1 MELFGVGPMELL
13 FILVLAL
20 VVLGPKDMVK
30 TGQRLGKFLRNL
42 VRSPAWKSMMNTSRE
57 IRELPTRLVRESG
70 LEEEVAEINKMRS
83 NLDISSLPRKLI
95 EESGIEETQQ
105 ELSQLKSETYINVE
119 IPKPDDPGDDS
130 KSKTVN
136 DTTNIES

>member
-1 MELFGVGPMELL
+1 MELFGIGPMELL

-30 TGQRLGKFLRNL
+30 TGQSLGRFLRNL

-70 LEEEVAEINKMRS
+70 LQEEVAEINRMRS
-83 NLDISSLPRKLI
+83 DLDLSNLPRRLI
-95 EESGIEETQQ
+95 EESGISEAQQ
-105 ELSQLKSETYINVE
+105 DLNQLKSETQVDLGETISF
-119 IPKPDDPGDDS
+119 DPS
-130 KSKTVN
+130 STEKSDN
-136 DTTNIES
+136 LPEQSETN